1 MAEDSLAGGGVGV
14 GVYEAAGGGAVITGL
29 EVVEAG
35 FVVVVVATTV
45 GKIALYWRAIM
56 LF

>member
-1 MAEDSLAGGGVGV
+1 MADNSLAGGGVGV
-14 GVYEAAGGGAVITGL
+14 GVYEAAGGGVVITGL

-35 FVVVVVATTV
+35 FVVVAVATTV